1 MKRTALPVY
10 PLCLSAF
17 FFAVN
22 TSNALT
28 IPASE
33 DSYTAPGNKLS
44 ITTNKATSLVVD
56 ATRKSYLY
64 FGLSDIPQDA
74 VVRWAKLRLFLPTV
88 RTPGVCTRHQMH
100 SQSRV

>member
-1 MKRTALPVY
+1 MKRPALFVVL
-10 PLCLSAF
+10 LCWFTL
-17 FFAVN
+17 FFAT
-22 TSNALT
+22 TSHALT

-33 DSYTAPGNKLS
+33 DSFTAPRNTLGYS
-44 ITTNKATSLVVD
+44 TNNANALFVD

-64 FGLSDIPQDA
+64 FDLSDIPQDA